1 MLLQQQMRI
10 TRIQKATNKNFE
22 RMDDGMKN
30 LTTIKTSADVS
41 KITVSKIQDM
51 ELQKPGVV
59 VTLDDGQ
66 AFLFPIMTSFQI
78 HRLNEFLRSLNLGME
93 IWFPYDGSMA
103 SINQYAFMV
112 RNCMNTLR
120 IKRIMDSLE
129 LPDGVTPDEV
139 NFIVLG
145 RLSNKDKV
153 NLIAA
158 LVDNLEAKVHEAV
171 QIIRKESVTA

>member
-1 MLLQQQMRI
+1 MKRFQSNQS
-10 TRIQKATNKNFE
+10 KVE
-22 RMDDGMKN
+22 RMKKDMKN
-30 LTTIKTSADVS
+30 LITIKTSADVS

-51 ELQKPGVV
+51 ELQKLGVV
-59 VTLDDGQ
+59 VTMNDGQ
-66 AFLFPIMTSFQI
+66 AFLFPIMTAFQI

-145 RLSNKDKV
+145 RLSNKDKM
-153 NLIAA
+153 NLITA